1 MATQRAGILL
11 RAGTSLHFVP
21 ASVALRVAHSP
32 RVTAVP
38 GAPSDLLGIA
48 LQGGVILPVIAIGP
62 EREEMLVCQHAGE
75 LVGLVGARVV
85 RSGSFERAGEG
96 SDAVVFEGER
106 AEVLDVAE
114 IYSRV
119 QAGGRASSTGA

>member
-1 MATQRAGILL
+1 MATARAGIVL
-11 RAGTSLHFVP
+11 RAGTALHFVP
-21 ASVALRVAHSP
+21 ASVALRVAPAP

-48 LQGGVILPVIAIGP
+48 LQGGVIVPVVAIGP
-62 EREEMLVCQHAGE
+62 DREEMLVCQHAGE

-85 RSGSFERAGEG
+85 RSGSFEIAPEG

-106 AEVLDVAE
+106 ALVLDVAA

-119 QAGGRASSTGA
+119 QAGGRASTPHS

>member
-1 MATQRAGILL
+1 MATPRAGILL
-11 RAGTSLHFVP
+11 RAGASLHFVP
-21 ASVALRVAHSP
+21 ASVALRVAPRP

-38 GAPSDLLGIA
+38 GAPVDLLGIA
-48 LQGGVILPVIAIGP
+48 LQGGVIVPVIAIGP
-62 EREEMLVCQHAGE
+62 DREEMLVCQHAGE

-85 RSGSFERAGEG
+85 RSGSFEMEREG

-114 IYSRV
+114 IYARV
-119 QAGGRASSTGA
+119 QAGGRASIPSP

>member
-11 RAGTSLHFVP
+11 RAGASLHFVP
-21 ASVALRVAHSP
+21 ASVALRVAPPP
-32 RVTAVP
+32 RITAVP

-48 LQGGVILPVIAIGP
+48 LQGGVVLPVIAIGP
-62 EREEMLVCQHAGE
+62 DREEMLVCQQAGE

-85 RSGSFERAGEG
+85 RSGSFERAAEG

-106 AEVLDVAE
+106 ASVLDVAE
-114 IYSRV
+114 IYTRV
-119 QAGGRASSTGA
+119 QTGGRGSPPAA

>member
-1 MATQRAGILL
+1 MVTQRAGILL

-21 ASVALRVAHSP
+21 ASVALRVATAP

-38 GAPSDLLGIA
+38 GAPRDLLGIA
-48 LQGGVILPVIAIGP
+48 LQGGVVVAVIAIGP
-62 EREEMLVCQHAGE
+62 DRGEMLVCQHAGE

-85 RSGSFERAGEG
+85 RSGSFDVAGDG